1 MQSTAFEWLKK
12 MCFFVKK
19 KLAKKKT
26 SPGFFVTPKKCSTKK
41 HPTFGKESQTLKK
54 SKKTKKNS
62 DVSPKNCS
70 WFQPR
75 LLSSFKT
82 SCNLFHSS
90 KLTAWVEKK
99 KRVFATT
106 NSGPQNA
113 VVFFSLKQTSE
124 TPTGGKLVKVLSVK
138 MLCHFEFAHL
148 KQWSGWME
156 NCLNLRYIWNWWKV
170 GRFKACFR
178 ELFLRKERVD
188 RNSLFQRHV
197 NYHHHD
203 FWLLTIFLPHDHC
216 SSRKS

>member
-1 MQSTAFEWLKK
+1 MTQSRFFFETGNGWEKHFYSSTKKHSKFMQSTAFEWLKK

-99 KRVFATT
+99 NVSLQQQTPGLKT
-106 NSGPQNA
+106 PWC
-113 VVFFSLKQTSE
+113 FFPSNK
-124 TPTGGKLVKVLSVK
+124 P
-138 MLCHFEFAHL
+138 
-148 KQWSGWME
+148 
-156 NCLNLRYIWNWWKV
+156 LRLQPVESWWK
-170 GRFKACFR
+170 
-178 ELFLRKERVD
+178 
-188 RNSLFQRHV
+188 SLV
-197 NYHHHD
+197 
-203 FWLLTIFLPHDHC
+203 
-216 SSRKS
+216 